1 MPTDHFPE
9 IAKSVVKNALRA
21 IGRQPAVR
29 TVTKLLNPVAQGGPR
44 VGIADVPVPGRV
56 AMYFGDASSKI
67 YQVAQWLP
75 VLEKLHQKQEVLLIF
90 RTLSAFR
97 AASKRTSLPK
107 VYIRRYSDLMDFY
120 DDNDLKLIIYVN
132 NSYMNF
138 QSIEHPRMVHVHVNH
153 GESDKLS
160 MVSNRAKAYDKVFV
174 AGPAAIKRHESMLV
188 DFDFDKLVITGRP
201 QLDIE
206 FEPELESSLQMDVM
220 YAPTWEGENDDN
232 NYTSID
238 LYGEEIVDAL
248 LANPNLR
255 VIYKPHPRVQG
266 STNRAVAMAHENIVA
281 KLETANAFG
290 AKHLVCLEGN
300 ILSMFGATDALI
312 TDVSSV
318 ALDFLYLHPA
328 KPLVLSD
335 RRTNQENLQR
345 DAPVSQACQVVD
357 ASTIGNAAE
366 LLETALINDQ
376 LQEAREDM
384 RRFYFGELDRGESTL
399 RFEQVIEQLIM
410 ERAQKLSGIRQWH
423 R

>member
-1 MPTDHFPE
+1 
-9 IAKSVVKNALRA
+9 
-21 IGRQPAVR
+21 
-29 TVTKLLNPVAQGGPR
+29 
-44 VGIADVPVPGRV
+44 
-56 AMYFGDASSKI
+56 
-67 YQVAQWLP
+67 
-75 VLEKLHQKQEVLLIF
+75 
-90 RTLSAFR
+90 
-97 AASKRTSLPK
+97 
-107 VYIRRYSDLMDFY
+107 MDFY

-138 QSIEHPRMVHVHVNH
+138 QSIEHPRLVHVHVNH

-206 FEPELESSLQMDVM
+206 FEPELEPSLQMDVM

-266 STNRAVAMAHENIVA
+266 SIDRAVARAHENIVA
-281 KLETANAFG
+281 KLETANALG

-335 RRTNQENLQR
+335 RRTNQVNLQR

-366 LLETALINDQ
+366 LLETALINNQ